1 MTNQLRKS
9 IRLGIVGAG
18 RGKSYMGV
26 SDSIGFK
33 LVAICDTW
41 EEKLEQVGRKLNVA
55 TYVEYD
61 QFLSHDLDAVV
72 LCNYFH

>member
-1 MTNQLRKS
+1 MTNQLRKP

-41 EEKLEQVGRKLNVA
+41 EEKLE
-55 TYVEYD
+55 
-61 QFLSHDLDAVV
+61 
-72 LCNYFH
+72 